1 MSTVRFLASPM
12 DLASIPGE
20 GEPLPSA
27 EDCVCPGAVA
37 LGAVA
42 EDGSLIGGLL
52 LLPAKQVG
60 GQILSYRLA
69 WLYVRPEHRRQGVA
83 RSLLCKAACA
93 AQTRGAN
100 RISVCIH
107 PRNTSGAALF
117 ETLDHPPGAAYVLDL
132 CSHGL

>member
-12 DLASIPGE
+12 DLASIPGQ
-20 GEPLPSA
+20 GEPMPSA
-27 EDCVCPGAVA
+27 EDCVCPCAIA
-37 LGAVA
+37 LGAVTD
-42 EDGSLIGGLL
+42 DGSLIGGLL

-60 GQILSYRLA
+60 GLTLSYRLA
-69 WLYVRPEHRRQGVA
+69 WLYVQPEHRRQGVA

-93 AQTRGAN
+93 AQTRGAK
-100 RISVCIH
+100 CIAVSIR

-132 CSHGL
+132 SSSGL

>member
-12 DLASIPGE
+12 DLASIPGP

-27 EDCVCPGAVA
+27 EDCVCHDAIA
-37 LGAVA
+37 LGAVT

-52 LLPAKQVG
+52 LLPAKQVA

-69 WLYVRPEHRRQGVA
+69 WLYVQPEHRRQGVA
-83 RSLLCKAACA
+83 KSLLCKAACA
-93 AQTRGAN
+93 AQNRGAS
-100 RISVCIH
+100 RISVCIR

-132 CSHGL
+132 CSSGL